1 MVGPV
6 YGESRMMHP
15 NAREFMDL
23 VCDPSRL
30 KTGFQERAELYVL
43 SLKASWLACLGAGA
57 SDVDDR
63 THLTILTILEGNTP
77 DAFDAL
83 DRAKIAA
90 FDAHFGVDVMKVAHF
105 YGPSRDGT
113 YDLMITF
120 GELKDLFRNSEE
132 RVQPLSDFNDR
143 AG

>member
-6 YGESRMMHP
+6 YGENRMMHP

-30 KTGFQERAELYVL
+30 KTGLQERAELHVL
-43 SLKASWLACLGAGA
+43 SLKASWLASLGAGA

-77 DAFDAL
+77 DAFGAL

-90 FDAHFGVDVMKVAHF
+90 FDAHFG
-105 YGPSRDGT
+105 
-113 YDLMITF
+113 
-120 GELKDLFRNSEE
+120 ELKDLLRNSEE
-132 RVQPLSDFNDR
+132 RVQPLSDFSDR